1 MVLIIGDEH
10 VEFDISSKDLFT
22 KFPELKTRSEALF
35 NVPARMVRAQERH
48 VYVGQREMAVSERG
62 DWVEVLGSEDA
73 TTCHIIIL
81 RDLTS
86 DRGLTGLAHLDSED
100 PGQLL
105 ALEAAV
111 RERSGSGGPWEYE
124 VSLVGGYEDDRFCS
138 RDITD
143 ALLFTMQNHC
153 AFFRLRLACVLAV
166 NTQQRVG
173 VDWPRTYGAGVRL
186 DTGEVFTAAFE
197 SHGPDEDIRSM
208 WCNEGLHNIYCHET
222 GRIVIKPFQYGV
234 ISSAHRW
241 LKQSDEFLLHHCS
254 TSPKVEPPTFCNMIR
269 AQFQRMITDPNPLET
284 LFRNSLN
291 REYQRD
297 EKSGHWNMVEI

>member
-143 ALLFTMQNHC
+143 ALLFTMQV
-153 AFFRLRLACVLAV
+153 AD
-166 NTQQRVG
+166 RVH
-173 VDWPRTYGAGVRL
+173 YL
-186 DTGEVFTAAFE
+186 K
-197 SHGPDEDIRSM
+197 S
-208 WCNEGLHNIYCHET
+208 
-222 GRIVIKPFQYGV
+222 RII
-234 ISSAHRW
+234 I
-241 LKQSDEFLLHHCS
+241 
-254 TSPKVEPPTFCNMIR
+254 
-269 AQFQRMITDPNPLET
+269 
-284 LFRNSLN
+284 
-291 REYQRD
+291 
-297 EKSGHWNMVEI
+297 